1 MSREGKEM
9 EKGEA
14 AGSARCDWRATAV
27 NGRWP
32 LERVL
37 FLLIGVVTIIGAA
50 LAALVSPWFLLLTLF
65 AGLNQWLLAAT
76 GTCGSAIVLTRVFGF
91 EAAGRSSVGGRW
103 PLEKVLFT
111 LAGTVVLL
119 SSALAVFVSPWFL
132 LLTAF
137 VGLNQVAYS
146 AVGAC
151 PSSLLISRVFGFRP
165 GVNARAGIS

>member
-1 MSREGKEM
+1 M
-9 EKGEA
+9 
-14 AGSARCDWRATAV
+14 V
-27 NGRWP
+27 
-32 LERVL
+32 
-37 FLLIGVVTIIGAA
+37 F
-50 LAALVSPWFLLLTLF
+50 
-65 AGLNQWLLAAT
+65 
-76 GTCGSAIVLTRVFGF
+76 TRVFGF
-91 EAAGRSSVGGRW
+91 EAAGSSSVSGRW
-103 PLEKVLFT
+103 PLERVLFT

-119 SSALAVFVSPWFL
+119 SSALAAFVSPWFL

>member
-1 MSREGKEM
+1 M
-9 EKGEA
+9 EKVDA
-14 AGSARCDWRATAV
+14 AGSSRCDWRAASID
-27 NGRWP
+27 GRWP

-37 FLLIGVVTIIGAA
+37 FLLIGLVTIIGAA
-50 LAALVSPWFLLLTLF
+50 LAALVSPWFLLLTVF
-65 AGLNQWLLAAT
+65 VGLNQWLFAAT
-76 GTCGSAIVLTRVFGF
+76 GTCGSAIVFTRVFGF
-91 EAAGRSSVGGRW
+91 EAAGRSSVAGRW

-119 SSALAVFVSPWFL
+119 SSALAALVSPWFL

-165 GVNARAGIS
+165 GVNVRTRVS